1 MAGTDG
7 RGGRGGRGDRGGGD
21 ESYSTNGSNSPL
33 IVPRGD
39 NTVINF
45 KFIQRLLE
53 ALPLLV
59 AIAVVA
65 YTVQTWPGGPQ
76 NQYVLFY
83 GFLVVGF
90 VCSVA
95 YAVRGQ
101 GWLVLT
107 LALGGTLLAFGTHAY
122 VARNGE
128 VSVTVTAPDRLTP
141 SVAHEIVMVAPAPD
155 KVRDRL
161 RITLAFYDVDP
172 DAPTCVHRTTGTLS
186 ATTAGV
192 TPSSVLVTADSPV
205 VDLDLGGNQGAVVL
219 SLVPH
224 TDPNCAMRLGTVT
237 GTLHNR

>member
-1 MAGTDG
+1 MAGTDGGGG
-7 RGGRGGRGDRGGGD
+7 RGGRGGGN
-21 ESYSTNGSNSPL
+21 ESYRTDGKGSPI
-33 IVPRGD
+33 IVPRGT
-39 NTVINF
+39 TVINF
-45 KFIQRLLE
+45 KSLQRFLE

-76 NQYVLFY
+76 NQYALFY

-95 YAVRGQ
+95 YAVRGK
-101 GWLVLT
+101 GWLALT
-107 LALGGTLLAFGTHAY
+107 LALAGTLLAFGTHAY
-122 VARNGE
+122 IARNGE
-128 VSVTVTAPDRLTP
+128 VTVTVTAPDRLTP
-141 SVAHEIVMVAPAPD
+141 SVAHEIAMAAPPPG

-172 DAPTCVHRTTGTLS
+172 AAPTCVHRTTGTLS

-224 TDPNCAMRLGTVT
+224 TGPTCAMRLGTVT